1 MLSRKDADM
10 DRRQF
15 LKTSTVAF
23 TAGGLGLAP
32 WRRAAAQAS
41 PIKIGL
47 LAPLTGVVASGGKE
61 MVEGVQFWLDQAKN
75 EIAGRKVELVI
86 EDDASNPDTALQK
99 ARRLVEQGNCDMLI
113 GNLLAN
119 TGLAVANYVKGTG
132 TPYFIPI
139 IAADDL
145 TQRQR
150 IRNVIRVAGYSASEF
165 THPLGDWA
173 LKQGY
178 RKIATVS
185 QDYTF
190 GHEQCG
196 GLAQVFSEGGGE
208 IVQQFWHPLNT
219 ADFSP
224 YLGQLADLKVDAIF
238 AMETGADST
247 RFIQQYAGFG
257 LKGKIPLLMAMNG
270 TDQSVIR
277 TLGED
282 CEGIISPAHF
292 AEGSDN
298 PVTRQFVRDYEA
310 KYGKIPSL
318 YGFSM
323 YSGIMWVA
331 AALDKIGG
339 RLDDRNVF
347 IDTVLKTE
355 LTGSPLGKTVTLDAY
370 GNPIYDVY
378 IRKVVKRG
386 DGKYW
391 NVPITSYPNVS
402 QFWTYDPATY
412 MKQPPYSR
420 SFQGIKKA

>member
-1 MLSRKDADM
+1 MLLPKDIEM

-15 LKTSTVAF
+15 LKNTTAALTVAG
-23 TAGGLGLAP
+23 AGVGP
-32 WRRAAAQAS
+32 WRSAQAQAG
-41 PIKIGL
+41 PIRIGL

-61 MVEGVQFWLDQAKN
+61 MVEGVQFYLDQVKG
-75 EIAGRKVELVI
+75 EMGGRKVELVV

-99 ARRLVEQGNCDMLI
+99 ARRLVEQGNCHMLI

-150 IRNVIRVAGYSASEF
+150 IKNVIRVAGYSASEF

-178 RKIATVS
+178 KKIATIS

-196 GLAQVFSEGGGE
+196 GLAQVFTEGGGE

-224 YLGQLADLKVDAIF
+224 YLGQLADLKIDAIF

-247 RFIQQYAGFG
+247 RLIQQYASFG
-257 LKGKIPLLMAMNG
+257 LKAKTPLLAAMNG

-277 TLGED
+277 TLGEE
-282 CEGIISPAHF
+282 CEGIFSPAHF

-298 PVTRQFVRDYEA
+298 PVTQKFTKDYEA

-323 YSGIMWVA
+323 YSGVMWID
-331 AALDKIGG
+331 AALKKTAGKVG
-339 RLDDRNVF
+339 DREAF

-355 LTGSPLGKTVTLDAY
+355 LDGSPLGKAVKLDAY

-378 IRKVVKRG
+378 IRKVVKRA
-386 DGKYW
+386 DGKFW
-391 NVPITSYPNVS
+391 NVPVATYPNVS
-402 QFWTYDPATY
+402 QFWKYDPETY

-420 SFQGIKKA
+420 TFQGVKKG

>member
-1 MLSRKDADM
+1 M

-15 LKTSTVAF
+15 LKNTTAALTVAS
-23 TAGGLGLAP
+23 AGVGP
-32 WRRAAAQAS
+32 WRSAQAQAG

-61 MVEGVQFWLDQAKN
+61 MVEGVQFYLDQVKG
-75 EIAGRKVELVI
+75 EMGGRKVELTV

-99 ARRLVEQGNCDMLI
+99 ARRLVEQGNCHMLI

-132 TPYFIPI
+132 TPYIIPI

-150 IRNVIRVAGYSASEF
+150 IKNVIRVAGYSASEF

-178 RKIATVS
+178 KKIASIS

-196 GLAQVFSEGGGE
+196 GLAQVFTEGGGE

-224 YLGQLADLKVDAIF
+224 YLGQLADLKIDAIF

-247 RFIQQYAGFG
+247 RLIQQYASFG
-257 LKGKIPLLMAMNG
+257 LKAKTPLLTAMNG

-277 TLGED
+277 TLGEE
-282 CEGIISPAHF
+282 CEGIFSPAHF

-298 PVTRQFVRDYEA
+298 PVTQKFTRDYEA

-323 YSGIMWVA
+323 YSGVMWID
-331 AALDKIGG
+331 AALKKTAGKVE
-339 RLDDRNVF
+339 DREVF

-355 LTGSPLGKTVTLDAY
+355 LDGSPLGKAVKLDAY

-378 IRKVVKRG
+378 IRKVVKRA
-386 DGKYW
+386 DGKFW
-391 NVPITSYPNVS
+391 NVPVATYPNVS
-402 QFWTYDPATY
+402 QFWKYDPETY
-412 MKQPPYSR
+412 LKQPPYSR
-420 SFQGIKKA
+420 TFQGIKKG

>member
-1 MLSRKDADM
+1 M
-10 DRRQF
+10 DRRRF
-15 LKTSTVAF
+15 LKTSTAAVAA
-23 TAGGLGLAP
+23 AGIGTSP
-32 WRRAAAQAS
+32 WRNALAQAG
-41 PIKIGL
+41 PIRIGV

-61 MVEGVQFWLDQAKN
+61 MVEGVQFYLERVKN
-75 EIAGRKVELVI
+75 EMGGRKVELVI

-99 ARRLVEQGNCDMLI
+99 ARRLVEQGNCHMLM
-113 GNLLAN
+113 GDLLAN

-132 TPYFIPI
+132 TPYFIPV

-150 IRNVIRVAGYSASEF
+150 IRNVVRVAGYSASAF

-178 RKIATVS
+178 KKIATIS

-196 GLAQVFSEGGGE
+196 GLAQVFTEGGGE

-219 ADFSP
+219 ADFSS
-224 YLGQLADLKVDAIF
+224 YLGQLANLKVDAIF
-238 AMETGADST
+238 AMETGADAT
-247 RFIQQYAGFG
+247 RFIQQYSSFG
-257 LKGKIPLLMAMNG
+257 LKGNIPLLAAMNG

-277 TLGED
+277 TLGEE

-298 PVTRQFVRDYEA
+298 PVTQKFTRDYEE
-310 KYGKIPSL
+310 KYRKIPSL

-323 YSGIMWVA
+323 YSGAMWVDA
-331 AALDKIGG
+331 AVKKMGGKI
-339 RLDDRNVF
+339 DDRDAF

-355 LTGSPLGKTVTLDAY
+355 LAGSPLGTAVKLDAY

-378 IRKVVKRG
+378 IRKVVKRA

-391 NVPITSYPNVS
+391 NVPTTTYPGVS
-402 QFWTYDPATY
+402 QFWKYDPENY
-412 MKQPPYSR
+412 LKQPPYSR
-420 SFQGIKKA
+420 TFQGIKKA

>member
-1 MLSRKDADM
+1 M
-10 DRRQF
+10 DRRKF
-15 LKTSTVAF
+15 LKSTGFAAAATAF
-23 TAGGLGLAP
+23 GTAP
-32 WRRAAAQAS
+32 WRARAQDS
-41 PIKIGL
+41 TIKVGL
-47 LAPLTGVVASGGKE
+47 MAPLTGVVASGGRE
-61 MVEGVQFWLDQAKN
+61 MVEGMQFFFDSIGSN
-75 EIAGRKVELVI
+75 IAGRKVELII

-99 ARRLVEQGNCDMLI
+99 ARRLVEQANVHFLM

-150 IRNVIRVAGYSASEF
+150 IKNVVRVAGYSASAF

-178 RKIATVS
+178 KKIVTVS
-185 QDYTF
+185 QDYSF

-196 GLAQVFSEGGGE
+196 GLAQVFTECGGE

-224 YLGQLADLKVDAIF
+224 YLGQIANMKVDAVF
-238 AMETGADST
+238 AMETGADAT
-247 RFIQQYAGFG
+247 RFIQQYASFG
-257 LKGKIPLLMAMNG
+257 LKGKIPLLGAMNA

-277 TLGED
+277 TLGEE
-282 CEGIISPAHF
+282 CEGIVSPAHF
-292 AEGSDN
+292 AEGSTV
-298 PVTRQFVRDYEA
+298 PVTAKFVEDYAA
-310 KYGKIPSL
+310 KYQKIPSL

-323 YSGIMWVA
+323 FSGAMWVTEA
-331 AALDKIGG
+331 IKKMGGKI
-339 RLDDRNVF
+339 DDREAF

-355 LTGSPLGKTVTLDAY
+355 LAGSPLGTTVKLDAY

-378 IRKVVKRG
+378 IRKVVKRP

-391 NVPITSYPNVS
+391 NAPTETYKDVS
-402 QFWTYDPATY
+402 QFWKYDVDTYL
-412 MKQPPYSR
+412 KQPPYSR
-420 SFQGIKKA
+420 TFQGIKKG

>member
-1 MLSRKDADM
+1 M

-15 LKTSTVAF
+15 LKTTTAALTVAS
-23 TAGGLGLAP
+23 AGAAP
-32 WRRAAAQAS
+32 WRAAQAQAG

-61 MVEGVQFWLDQAKN
+61 MVEGVQFYLDQVKG

-99 ARRLVEQGNCDMLI
+99 ARRLVEQGNCHMLI

-145 TQRQR
+145 TQRAR
-150 IRNVIRVAGYSASEF
+150 IKNVIRVAGYSASAF

-178 RKIATVS
+178 KKIATIS

-196 GLAQVFSEGGGE
+196 GLAQVFTEGGGE

-238 AMETGADST
+238 AMETGSDST
-247 RFIQQYAGFG
+247 RLIQQYSSFG
-257 LKGKIPLLMAMNG
+257 LKGKTPLLGAMNC

-277 TLGED
+277 TMGEECD
-282 CEGIISPAHF
+282 GIITPAHF

-298 PVTRQFVRDYEA
+298 PVTQKFVKEYEA
-310 KYGKIPSL
+310 KYSKIPSL

-323 YSGIMWVA
+323 YSGIMWIA
-331 AALDKIGG
+331 AAIEKMGGKI
-339 RLDDRNVF
+339 DDREAF

-355 LTGSPLGKTVTLDAY
+355 LDGSPLGKSVKLDAY
-370 GNPIYDVY
+370 GNPVYDVY
-378 IRKVVKRG
+378 IRKVVKRA

-391 NVPITSYPNVS
+391 NVPVTTYPNVS
-402 QFWTYDPATY
+402 QFWKYDPET
-412 MKQPPYSR
+412 
-420 SFQGIKKA
+420 